1 MYVRPDMVTFVPVRE
16 AAVTE
21 MLPAGH
27 WLHQREPL
35 ADAFQPT
42 LHGVHRRPS
51 RLAVPGAQ
59 ATQVPAVAK
68 VSEDSSR

>member
-1 MYVRPDMVTFVPVRE
+1 M
-16 AAVTE
+16 TE
-21 MLPAGH
+21 MLLAGH
-27 WLHQREPL
+27 WSHQREPL
-35 ADAFQPT
+35 ADAFQQT

-59 ATQVPAVAK
+59 ATQVLAMAK